1 VSLHLYL
8 ADDGHNAAA
17 ALEAMLAK
25 AAERG
30 RRAWWPEPLHI
41 WLSGGLAR
49 PFVFGPVVGLNGWRE
64 AQEAAQ
70 ALASAASG
78 IAAPCTARVETD
90 PTSTRALATA
100 VSTALID
107 GVYDA
112 TRTRKLRLASVRP
125 WWARVTE
132 DARLAQNNDLLLCC
146 RDEAVLTA
154 LAWRGQ
160 EVVFAA
166 TYPTSSGTHDDATLI
181 RRLQSS
187 LGIADDNVAI
197 ARSVERE
204 GAGTQAYKLE
214 MFLSEAQA

>member
-1 VSLHLYL
+1 LHLYL
-8 ADDGHNAAA
+8 ADDGREGAS
-17 ALEAMLAK
+17 ALDALLAK
-25 AAERG
+25 ARRRG
-30 RRAWWPEPLHI
+30 RRAWWPEPLHV

-70 ALASAASG
+70 ALAPAACG
-78 IAAPCTARVETD
+78 ITAPCTARVETD
-90 PTSTRALATA
+90 PSSTRALATA

-107 GVYDA
+107 GLHDA
-112 TRTRKLRLASVRP
+112 TRTRKLRIASVRP

-132 DARLAQNNDLLLCC
+132 DARLTQNNGLLLCC
-146 RDEAVLTA
+146 RDEATLTA

-160 EVVFAA
+160 EVAFAA
-166 TYPTSSGTHDDATLI
+166 TYPTTSGAHDDAALM

-197 ARSVERE
+197 ARWAESE
-204 GAGTQAYKLE
+204 GAGPQAYELE